1 MSEEKTNKK
10 GLRYKFKNFKATLKR
25 YAEITEV
32 YEIARRYFVM
42 NAFDGALTTLGILIG
57 FFLANV
63 DDPQIVVITV
73 LAGALAM
80 GISGLWGAFLA
91 ESAERKRELK
101 QLERAM
107 MTDLSR
113 SVMARA
119 SKFATIFSALIDG
132 LSPALA
138 AIVGILPFFFGL
150 NAGGGAGLFNL
161 LFFISIGLNLVVL
174 FLLGMFLGRVS
185 KGNVIIMG
193 LKVLLAGV
201 VITIILFVM
210 NLGH

>member
-1 MSEEKTNKK
+1 MSEESSKKK
-10 GLRYKFKNFKATLKR
+10 GIRNKLSRMRKKLKR

-32 YEIARRYFVM
+32 GEIARRYFVM

-57 FFLANV
+57 FFLAGV
-63 DDPQIVVITV
+63 TDSQTVVITV

-101 QLERAM
+101 QLEKAM
-107 MTDLSR
+107 MADLSK
-113 SVMARA
+113 SVMVRA
-119 SKFATIFSALIDG
+119 SKFATIFSAVIDG

-138 AIVGILPFFFGL
+138 AIVGIIPFFFGVGDE
-150 NAGGGAGLFNL
+150 ALFNT
-161 LFFISIGLNLVVL
+161 LFFISMGLNLGIL

-185 KGNVIIMG
+185 KENVIIMG

-201 VITIILFVM
+201 VITLILFVL
-210 NLGH
+210 NIGHT

>member
-1 MSEEKTNKK
+1 MSEESNKK
-10 GLRYKFKNFKATLKR
+10 KRFRNRIRRIKKQLKR

-32 YEIARRYFVM
+32 GEIARRYFVM

-57 FFLANV
+57 FFLAGV
-63 DDPQIVVITV
+63 TDPQIVVVTV

-101 QLERAM
+101 QLEHAM
-107 MTDLSR
+107 MADLSK

-138 AIVGILPFFFGL
+138 AVVGIIPFFFGV
-150 NAGGGAGLFNL
+150 GTSTHFNT
-161 LFFISIGLNLVVL
+161 LFFISIGLNLSVL

-185 KGNVIIMG
+185 KENVFFMG
-193 LKVLLAGV
+193 LKVLTAGI
-201 VITIILFVM
+201 VITVLLFVL

>member
-1 MSEEKTNKK
+1 MSEEESTEKK
-10 GLRYKFKNFKATLKR
+10 GFRNRIRRIKKQLKR

-32 YEIARRYFVM
+32 AEIARRYFVM

-57 FFLANV
+57 FFLAGV
-63 DDPQIVVITV
+63 TDSQIVVVTV

-101 QLERAM
+101 QLEHAM
-107 MTDLSR
+107 MADLSK

-138 AIVGILPFFFGL
+138 AVVGLIPFFFGEG
-150 NAGGGAGLFNL
+150 NPGLFNT
-161 LFFISIGLNLVVL
+161 LFYISIGLNLGVL

-185 KGNVIIMG
+185 KENVILMG
-193 LKVLLAGV
+193 LKVLTAGI
-201 VITIILFVM
+201 VITVLLFVL

>member
-1 MSEEKTNKK
+1 MTDTNNNEETGIRAKIKK
-10 GLRYKFKNFKATLKR
+10 IRKKLRR

-32 YEIARRYFVM
+32 GEIARRYFVM
-42 NAFDGALTTLGILIG
+42 NAFDGALTTLGFIIG
-57 FFLANV
+57 FFIAGVTN
-63 DDPQIVVITV
+63 PMIVIVTV

-101 QLERAM
+101 QLEKAM
-107 MTDLSR
+107 MADLSK

-119 SKFATIFSALIDG
+119 SRFAVVFSALIDG

-138 AIVGILPFFFGL
+138 SIIGILPFFIGL
-150 NAGGGAGLFNL
+150 GTSTEFSILFY
-161 LFFISIGLNLVVL
+161 ISVGLNLGIL

-185 KGNVIIMG
+185 KENVIFMG
-193 LKVLLAGV
+193 VKVLLAGV
-201 VITIILFVM
+201 LITVILFVL
-210 NLGH
+210 NLG